1 MFRKYSWIL
10 YSAVLFLVSSAAFA
24 ASNPAAPTISA
35 DAVTNQT
42 DLSINFLGQIFGTVG
57 NVLVGTSGQMLGK
70 LFYEFNV
77 GILVVA
83 SLWLS
88 YSVLTIVLG
97 SASEGSFMGKQNN
110 IAYTFLRI
118 AIGMG
123 ALIPSPT
130 TGYCVIQDIVM
141 EVVVE
146 GVALADM
153 TWTNGINYIQT
164 GGAVWTP
171 PAGASGGV
179 DLSPTI
185 AAEIFDGGNGIVK
198 QVFADEVCMNLG
210 TITAQLA
217 SEQNTANQQSAG
229 GITNPPGSAITPIS
243 PYDNQANQSFDFS
256 SDVASVP
263 TGSGNTSV
271 GCGSINW
278 GGVTGAD
285 LSTATNNNGIAIAGP
300 EATYA
305 YQATYQV
312 VYGMLPVSKEYVC
325 TLSNSFAAT
334 SFCQNVNTSTSTQ
347 DMVQAS
353 FSGLLGYVNAITP
366 LAKVQSNN
374 ASQNLTNFFASVNSQ
389 GWVMAGRYSWDL
401 AHLQD
406 QYQNALDLSNYLPP
420 TGTPSVAPTANFF
433 TKNWGS
439 NTTPFMN
446 QITTTYL
453 PLIWSGA
460 PSSTQGQNTVLTL
473 FNNYSNGSQAGNTG
487 NTNGSYGSNSIIN
500 DMLGGLS
507 GDIGT
512 LIGLFSS
519 NNIGSDPLYFMHR
532 VGIMCMG
539 VAGDIWIGIALIVG
553 GLYVVGIFC
562 SGGTLDLDKPIQGV
576 VDWVKPILMAVA
588 LVLIGTGGMLAY
600 YVPVY
605 AFFLFTFAVI
615 GWFIAVIEA
624 IACAPMIAFGLTHP
638 EGHDLLGS
646 AKQALI
652 LLLGV
657 FLRPTLIIIGL
668 VGGMILSFVAFRMV
682 NYGFASF
689 LGDIWSGPSTSAA
702 ATNASVET
710 GISTFVGNA
719 GNSEGGFGGIVGLI
733 IGFPI
738 MMTMYTGVAFLVANQ
753 CYSLIY
759 VLPDYILR
767 WIGGQRE
774 NSGVQQAI
782 EGIKTATSQS
792 SSSMGEGFGKS
803 SDAISSRKK
812 EKDESGSKDVDGKG
826 SGDGGS
832 GGGAAAG

>member
-1 MFRKYSWIL
+1 MFRKYSWVL
-10 YSAVLFLVSSAAFA
+10 YSAMLFLVSSAACA

-77 GILVVA
+77 GILIVA

-88 YSVLTIVLG
+88 YSVLTIALG

-153 TWTNGINYIQT
+153 TWSNGINYIQT

-171 PAGASGGV
+171 PINNNSGAPLTGTTAQAVFNGSNGV
-179 DLSPTI
+179 V
-185 AAEIFDGGNGIVK
+185 A
-198 QVFADEVCMNLG
+198 QVFADEVCMNIG
-210 TITAQLA
+210 TIVAQLTSA
-217 SEQNTANQQSAG
+217 QNSANQQSAG
-229 GITNPPGSAITPIS
+229 GITNSPGSAITPSS
-243 PYDNQANQSFDFS
+243 PYDNQANQSFDF
-256 SDVASVP
+256 ASAP
-263 TGSGNTSV
+263 TGSYNAAT

-278 GGVTGAD
+278 GGVKGAD
-285 LSTATNNNGIAIAGP
+285 VTSAGTTQAGP

-305 YQATYQV
+305 YQATYQT

-325 TLSNSFAAT
+325 TLNSSFAAT
-334 SFCQNVNTSTSTQ
+334 NFCQSVNTGTLSQ
-347 DMVQAS
+347 DMAQAG
-353 FSGLLGYVNAITP
+353 FSSLLGYINAITP
-366 LAKVQSNN
+366 LANVESGN
-374 ASQNLTNFFASVNSQ
+374 AAQNLTNFFSTVNSQ

-406 QYQNALDLSNYLPP
+406 QYNSSLDYANYLPP
-420 TGTPSVAPTANFF
+420 TSNPSIAPSATFF
-433 TKNWGS
+433 TKNWQS
-439 NTTPFMN
+439 NTKPFSD
-446 QITTTYL
+446 IVTDSLTLT
-453 PLIWSGA
+453 WSSPG
-460 PSSTQGQNTVLTL
+460 STNNTNTVLYL
-473 FNNYSNGSQAGNTG
+473 FNNYSNGAQAGNAG
-487 NTNGSYGSNSIIN
+487 N
-500 DMLGGLS
+500 
-507 GDIGT
+507 
-512 LIGLFSS
+512 LIVLQGLFTNS
-519 NNIGSDPLYFMHR
+519 NIGDDPLYFLHR

-539 VAGDIWIGIALIVG
+539 VAGEIWIGIAL
-553 GLYVVGIFC
+553 VVGVLYLVGIIC
-562 SGGTLDLDKPIQGV
+562 SGGAVDLDKPIQGV

-588 LVLIGTGGMLAY
+588 MIFLATGGMLAF
-600 YVPVY
+600 YVPIY

-657 FLRPTLIIIGL
+657 FLRPALIIIGL

-682 NYGFASF
+682 NYGFAAFVSDVF
-689 LGDIWSGPSTSAA
+689 TNGASSAVGNNG
-702 ATNASVET
+702 TSVEA
-710 GISTFVGNA
+710 GISGFVLNA
-719 GNSEGGFGGIVGLI
+719 GNTHGGLGGAAGLI
-733 IGFPI
+733 IGMPV
-738 MMTMYTGVAFLVANQ
+738 MMIMYTGVAFLVANQ

-774 NSGVQQAI
+774 SSGVQQAL
-782 EGIKTATSQS
+782 EAVKTGTSQT
-792 SSSMGEGFGKS
+792 SSSMGEGLKGTT
-803 SDAISSRKK
+803 DAIASRKR
-812 EKDESGSKDVDGKG
+812 EGSESGKKDVKG
-826 SGDGGS
+826 EGSEGADKGGDAGASG
-832 GGGAAAG
+832 APPVA